1 MYGFTEEE
9 EEEEEAHIALA
20 LNSTVT
26 GPLMDEPKSYRQA
39 NMAPDAENW
48 ILAMDE
54 ELAALE
60 ANDTWDVINI
70 SDVPKDKKILDNT
83 WIFRYKYKADGTV
96 ERYKARLVARGDLQ
110 QPDDYNELFAPV
122 VRFDSLRILLAIS
135 ASRKWRPRQ
144 LDVKTAFLYGHLKEE
159 IYMRLPLGSRIDGKV
174 CKLKRCLYGLKQSP
188 REWYSR
194 LTNYLLPY
202 GFALSAYDP
211 CVLIHSSGNLFLAI
225 YVDDISIFGPSDDL
239 TENLITALKT
249 EFAVKDLGEIH
260 WLLGIKID
268 LTDDGITLS
277 QQTYIDKILERFGMQ
292 DCHSVSTPLDP
303 NHKLRA
309 GTSDERT
316 DDITLYQQIIGSLMY
331 AVTGT
336 RPDLAYSVTHL
347 SQFSSSPTSTHLQA
361 AKRVLRF
368 LKKTRD
374 VKLTYKLGQP
384 LVLEGFSD
392 ASYGNCLDTRR
403 SFWGYLFQLGGA
415 TISWRS
421 RRQRS
426 VATSTA
432 EAEYMAVSMTSK
444 HQLWTLRM
452 IKELLRNDPADIPA
466 AIRSDNT
473 GALDIA
479 ENRRINDRSK
489 HIDIH
494 YHAVRELVESG
505 QITILHIDGKDNL
518 ADICTKALPEAT
530 REHLCSRIFGG
541 IGGTR
546 P

>member
-1 MYGFTEEE
+1 
-9 EEEEEAHIALA
+9 
-20 LNSTVT
+20 
-26 GPLMDEPKSYRQA
+26 MDEPKSYRQA
-39 NMAPDAENW
+39 KTAPDAENW
-48 ILAMDE
+48 TLAIGE
-54 ELAALE
+54 ELDALE
-60 ANDTWDVINI
+60 ANDTWDVVDI

-135 ASRKWRPRQ
+135 ASRKWTPRQ

-211 CVLIHSSGNLFLAI
+211 CVLIHSSGNLFIAI

-249 EFAVKDLGEIH
+249 EFEVKDLGGIH

-277 QQTYIDKILERFGMQ
+277 QRTYIDKILERFGMQ

-303 NHKLRA
+303 NHKLRS

-331 AVTGT
+331 TVTGT

-347 SQFSSSPTSTHLQA
+347 SQFSSAPTSTHLQA

-368 LKKTRD
+368 LKGTRD

-444 HQLWTLRM
+444 HHLWTLRM
-452 IKELLRNDPADIPA
+452 LKELLRNDDISADSDIPA

-473 GALDIA
+473 ASGALDIA

-518 ADICTKALPEAT
+518 ADVCTKALPEAT

-541 IGGTR
+541 TR